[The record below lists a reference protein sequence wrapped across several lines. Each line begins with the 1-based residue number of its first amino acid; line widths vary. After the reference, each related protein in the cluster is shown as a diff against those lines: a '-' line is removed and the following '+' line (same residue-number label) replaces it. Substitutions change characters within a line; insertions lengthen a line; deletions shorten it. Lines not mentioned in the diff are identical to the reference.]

1 MNTEIRRLSKK
12 EKHLVDEILHYASGN
27 ELEEF
32 QVGRM
37 LFNETRFLG
46 ICCDP
51 QTKTVSVYK
60 DDHANAHETYSKVM
74 CFCDFLK
81 ELKEHGYIGIDTI
94 VNEKRDT
101 NPTNQDCFW
110 IYNRDTHSVEHNIL
124 LTKNEEFQYA
134 PKEGS
139 PIERFHSEELFVS
152 LRDYVYHKVIYPKP
166 ALKELKENK
175 YLSIEEKRHRRNE
188 LLQWIAIGC
197 AIVFPFIN
205 SWYISNRGTEI
216 HSTDLQSIDN
226 RMGVIQSLLENPI
239 QPVAVDTATTGIDLE
254 NESIAGN

>member
-1 MNTEIRRLSKK
+1 MNTEIRRLSEK
-12 EKHLVDEILHYASGN
+12 EKHLVDEILHYARGN

-37 LFNETRFLG
+37 LYNETRFLG

-51 QTKTVSVYK
+51 QTKTVSIYK
-60 DDHANAHETYSKVM
+60 DDHANSHETYSKIM
-74 CFCDFLK
+74 CLCDFLK

-94 VNEKRDT
+94 VSEKQEA

-110 IYNRDTHSVEHNIL
+110 IYNHVIHSVENNIL
-124 LTKNEEFQYA
+124 LTKNEGFQYTL
-134 PKEGS
+134 KEGS
-139 PIERFHSEELFVS
+139 PTERFHSEELFVS
-152 LRDYVYHKVIYPKP
+152 LRDFVYHKVIYPKP
-166 ALKELKENK
+166 ALMELKENK

-205 SWYISNRGTEI
+205 SWYISSRGTEI

-226 RMGVIQSLLENPI
+226 RMEIIQSLWEESI
-239 QPVAVDTATTGIDLE
+239 QPIVIESDTMGVDIE
-254 NESIAGN
+254 NDSLCPN